1 MKGPPYLGGRVNRS
15 VDLPTR
21 SRCEGQEGD
30 SRRNPMKTRIRRIG
44 DKVLEG
50 RDVSMK
56 DALPLLGAKGPDIL
70 DLAAVANR
78 VREEFNGNEI
88 DLCSL
93 LSAKSGRCPEDCA
106 FCAQSAHY
114 KTEAPVYPLLDVER
128 MVKEAKEAQ
137 ARGTRRFCLITSGRE
152 PNDKEFEVILGALD
166 RIRRE
171 TTLDLDCS
179 LGTLSEERAD
189 SLKKVGVT
197 RYNHNVETAQSYF
210 PQICSTHSYGDRV
223 KTIEVLK
230 KQGFSICC
238 GGIIG
243 LGESPRQRLE
253 LAFSLKQLGID
264 CIPFNILNPRPGT
277 PLEHSESIPP
287 MEIIKTISL
296 FRLVLPKGTIKI
308 AGGRE
313 ANLRDLQSLA
323 LLAGANG
330 LIVGNYLTTPG
341 RSAEDDFRMIKD
353 SGFKLRA

>member
-1 MKGPPYLGGRVNRS
+1 MMDTNR
-15 VDLPTR
+15 
-21 SRCEGQEGD
+21 
-30 SRRNPMKTRIRRIG
+30 I
-44 DKVLEG
+44 
-50 RDVSMK
+50 
-56 DALPLLGAKGPDIL
+56 
-70 DLAAVANR
+70 
-78 VREEFNGNEI
+78 
-88 DLCSL
+88 
-93 LSAKSGRCPEDCA
+93 
-106 FCAQSAHY
+106 
-114 KTEAPVYPLLDVER
+114 VE
-128 MVKEAKEAQ
+128 EAKKAQ
-137 ARGTRRFCLITSGRE
+137 RKGTGRFCLITSGRE
-152 PNDKEFEVILGALD
+152 LNDEEFETILNALD

-179 LGTLSEERAD
+179 LGTLSKERAE

-197 RYNHNVETAQSYF
+197 RYNHNVETAESHF
-210 PQICSTHSYGDRV
+210 PQICSTHSFRDRV

-230 KQGFSICC
+230 EQGFSICC

-243 LGESPRQRLE
+243 LGESPPQRLE
-253 LAFSLKQLGID
+253 LAFSLRQLGID

-341 RSAEDDFRMIKD
+341 RNAEDDLTMIRD
-353 SGFKLRA
+353 VGFQIKA

>member
-1 MKGPPYLGGRVNRS
+1 
-15 VDLPTR
+15 
-21 SRCEGQEGD
+21 
-30 SRRNPMKTRIRRIG
+30 MKTRIRKIG

-50 RDVSMK
+50 KNVSMK
-56 DALPLLGAKGPDIL
+56 DVLPLLGAKGPDVL

-114 KTEAPVYPLLDVER
+114 KTEAPVYSLMDVKRIVE
-128 MVKEAKEAQ
+128 EAKEAQ
-137 ARGTRRFCLITSGRE
+137 ARGTGRFCLITSGRQLS
-152 PNDKEFEVILGALD
+152 DKEFEAILGALD

-171 TTLDLDCS
+171 TTLALDCS
-179 LGTLSEERAD
+179 LGTLSEERAE
-189 SLKKVGVT
+189 SLRKVGVT
-197 RYNHNVETAQSYF
+197 RYNHNVETAESHF
-210 PQICSTHSYGDRV
+210 PQICSTHSFGDRV

-230 KQGFSICC
+230 EQGFSICC

-243 LGESPRQRLE
+243 LGESPQQRLE
-253 LAFSLKQLGID
+253 LAFSLRRLGID

-353 SGFKLRA
+353 SGFKLRASKQDEEPVLR

>member
-1 MKGPPYLGGRVNRS
+1 MR
-15 VDLPTR
+15 
-21 SRCEGQEGD
+21 EE
-30 SRRNPMKTRIRRIG
+30 IRKIG
-44 DKVLEG
+44 EKVLEG
-50 RDVSMK
+50 EKVAMEEV
-56 DALPLLGAKGPDIL
+56 LPLLGTKGPDIL
-70 DLAAVANR
+70 DLAAAANR

-93 LSAKSGRCPEDCA
+93 LNAKSGRCSEDCT

-114 KTEAPVYPLLDVER
+114 KTEAPVYPLVDMNR
-128 MVKEAKEAQ
+128 MVEE
-137 ARGTRRFCLITSGRE
+137 ARGAQGKGTGRFCLIASGRE
-152 PNDKEFEVILGALD
+152 PNDKEFETILRALEQ
-166 RIRRE
+166 IRRE

-179 LGTLSEERAD
+179 LGTLSEERAE

-197 RYNHNVETAQSYF
+197 RYNHNLETAESHF
-210 PQICSTHSYGDRV
+210 PKICSTHSFGDRV

-230 KQGFSICC
+230 EQGFSICC

-243 LGESPRQRLE
+243 LGESPQQRLE
-253 LAFSLKQLGID
+253 LAFSLRQLGID

-277 PLEHSESIPP
+277 PLEHSEPIPP

-296 FRLVLPKGTIKI
+296 FRFVLPKGTIKI

-330 LIVGNYLTTPG
+330 LIVGNYLTTVG
-341 RSAEDDFRMIKD
+341 RNAEDDLRMIKD
-353 SGFKLRA
+353 LGFNTK

>member
-1 MKGPPYLGGRVNRS
+1 MRK
-15 VDLPTR
+15 
-21 SRCEGQEGD
+21 EIQ
-30 SRRNPMKTRIRRIG
+30 KIG

-50 RDVSMK
+50 RSVSMK
-56 DALPLLGAKGPDIL
+56 EILPLLEAKGPDL
-70 DLAAVANR
+70 MDLVAVANR
-78 VREEFNGNEI
+78 VRVEFNGNEI

-93 LSAKSGRCPEDCA
+93 LNAKSGKCSEDCA

-114 KTEAPVYPLLDVER
+114 QTDAPTYPLMNADQ

-137 ARGTRRFCLITSGRE
+137 KRRTGRFCLISSGRQL
-152 PNDKEFEVILGALD
+152 NDKEFEVILSGLD
-166 RIRRE
+166 RIRQE

-179 LGTLSEERAD
+179 LGTLSEERAEA
-189 SLKKVGVT
+189 LKKVGVT
-197 RYNHNVETAQSYF
+197 RYNHNLETAESHF
-210 PQICSTHSYGDRV
+210 SKICTTHSFKDRV
-223 KTIEVLK
+223 QTIEVLK
-230 KQGFSICC
+230 DQGFSICC

-243 LGESPRQRLE
+243 LGESPQQRLE
-253 LAFSLKQLGID
+253 LAFSVRQLGIE

-277 PLEHSESIPP
+277 PLEHSEAIPP
-287 MEIIKTISL
+287 IEIIKTISL

-341 RSAEDDFRMIKD
+341 RNAEDDLTMIKD
-353 SGFKLRA
+353 VGFQIKA

>member
-1 MKGPPYLGGRVNRS
+1 LEKA
-15 VDLPTR
+15 
-21 SRCEGQEGD
+21 
-30 SRRNPMKTRIRRIG
+30 IRKIG
-44 DKVLEG
+44 DKALG
-50 RDVSMK
+50 GKNVSMK
-56 DALPLLGAKGPDIL
+56 DVLPLLGAKGPDIL

-88 DLCSL
+88 DLCL
-93 LSAKSGRCPEDCA
+93 LLNAKSGRCPEDCA
-106 FCAQSAHY
+106 FCAQSAHH
-114 KTEAPVYPLLDVER
+114 KTEAPVYPLMDMNRIVE
-128 MVKEAKEAQ
+128 EAREAQ
-137 ARGTRRFCLITSGRE
+137 RKGTGRFCLITSGRE
-152 PNDKEFEVILGALD
+152 LNDKEFETILGALD

-179 LGTLSEERAD
+179 LGTLSEERAE

-197 RYNHNVETAQSYF
+197 RYNHNVETAESHF
-210 PQICSTHSYGDRV
+210 HKICSTHSFRDRV

-230 KQGFSICC
+230 ELGFSICC

-243 LGESPRQRLE
+243 LGESPEQRLE
-253 LAFSLKQLGID
+253 LAFSLRQLGID

-341 RSAEDDFRMIKD
+341 RNAEDDLTMIRD
-353 SGFKLRA
+353 VGFQIKA

>member
-1 MKGPPYLGGRVNRS
+1 MRK
-15 VDLPTR
+15 
-21 SRCEGQEGD
+21 EIQ
-30 SRRNPMKTRIRRIG
+30 KIG

-50 RDVSMK
+50 GSVNMK
-56 DALPLLGAKGPDIL
+56 EIYPLLETKGPDIIE
-70 DLAAVANR
+70 LAAVANR

-93 LSAKSGRCPEDCA
+93 LNAKSGRCPEDCG

-114 KTEAPVYPLLDVER
+114 KTEALVYPMMDTNRIVE
-128 MVKEAKEAQ
+128 EAKKAQ
-137 ARGTRRFCLITSGRE
+137 RKGTGRFCLITSGRE
-152 PNDKEFEVILGALD
+152 LNDEEFETILRALD

-179 LGTLSEERAD
+179 LGTLSKERAE

-197 RYNHNVETAQSYF
+197 RYNHNVETAESHF
-210 PQICSTHSYGDRV
+210 PQICSTHSFRDRV
-223 KTIEVLK
+223 KNIEVLK
-230 KQGFSICC
+230 EQGFSICC

-243 LGESPRQRLE
+243 LGESPQQRLE
-253 LAFSLKQLGID
+253 LAFSLRQLGID

-341 RSAEDDFRMIKD
+341 RNAEDDLTMIRD
-353 SGFKLRA
+353 VGFQIKA

>member
-1 MKGPPYLGGRVNRS
+1 VRKEIQN
-15 VDLPTR
+15 
-21 SRCEGQEGD
+21 
-30 SRRNPMKTRIRRIG
+30 IG

-50 RDVSMK
+50 RSVSMK
-56 DALPLLGAKGPDIL
+56 EILPLLEAKGPDVV
-70 DLAAVANR
+70 DLVAVANR
-78 VREEFNGNEI
+78 VRVEFNGNEI

-93 LSAKSGRCPEDCA
+93 LNAKSGKCSEDCA

-114 KTEAPVYPLLDVER
+114 QTDAPTYPLMNADQ
-128 MVKEAKEAQ
+128 MVKEAREAQ
-137 ARGTRRFCLITSGRE
+137 KRRTGRFCLISSGRQL
-152 PNDKEFEVILGALD
+152 NDKEFEVILSGLD
-166 RIRRE
+166 RIRKE

-179 LGTLSEERAD
+179 LGTLSEERAEA
-189 SLKKVGVT
+189 LKRVGVT
-197 RYNHNVETAQSYF
+197 RYNHNLETAETHF
-210 PQICSTHSYGDRV
+210 PKICTTHSFRDRI

-230 KQGFSICC
+230 DQGFSICC

-243 LGESPRQRLE
+243 LGESPQQRLE
-253 LAFSLKQLGID
+253 LAFSVRQLGIE

-277 PLEHSESIPP
+277 PLEHSEAIPP
-287 MEIIKTISL
+287 IEIIKTISL

-341 RSAEDDFRMIKD
+341 RNGEDDLTMIKD
-353 SGFKLRA
+353 VGFQIKA

>member
-1 MKGPPYLGGRVNRS
+1 MR
-15 VDLPTR
+15 
-21 SRCEGQEGD
+21 EE
-30 SRRNPMKTRIRRIG
+30 IRKIG
-44 DKVLEG
+44 EKVLEG
-50 RDVSMK
+50 EKVGMK
-56 DALPLLGAKGPDIL
+56 DVLPLLGAKGPDIL

-93 LSAKSGRCPEDCA
+93 LNAKSGRCSEDCT

-114 KTEAPVYPLLDVER
+114 KTEAPVYPLLDMNR
-128 MVKEAKEAQ
+128 MVEE
-137 ARGTRRFCLITSGRE
+137 ARGAQRKGTGRFCLITSGRE
-152 PNDKEFEVILGALD
+152 PNDKEFETLLRALEQ
-166 RIRRE
+166 IRRE
-171 TTLDLDCS
+171 TNLDLDCS
-179 LGTLSEERAD
+179 LGTLSEERAE

-197 RYNHNVETAQSYF
+197 RYNHNLETAESYF
-210 PQICSTHSYGDRV
+210 PKICSTHSFGDRV

-230 KQGFSICC
+230 EQGFSICC

-243 LGESPRQRLE
+243 LGESPQQRLE
-253 LAFSLKQLGID
+253 LAFSLRQLGID

-277 PLEHSESIPP
+277 PLEHSEPIPP

-296 FRLVLPKGTIKI
+296 FRFVLPKGTIKI

-330 LIVGNYLTTPG
+330 LIIGNYLTTIG
-341 RSAEDDFRMIKD
+341 RKPEDDLRMIKD
-353 SGFKLRA
+353 LGFNTK

>member
-1 MKGPPYLGGRVNRS
+1 M
-15 VDLPTR
+15 
-21 SRCEGQEGD
+21 
-30 SRRNPMKTRIRRIG
+30 RREIRKTG

-50 RDVSMK
+50 KDLRMK
-56 DALPLLGAKGPDIL
+56 DVLPLLGTKGPDVL

-78 VREEFNGNEI
+78 VREEFNGNKI

-93 LSAKSGRCPEDCA
+93 LSVKSGKCSEDCA
-106 FCAQSAHY
+106 FCAQSGHY
-114 KTEAPVYPLLDVER
+114 KTEAPVYPLMDIERIVE
-128 MVKEAKEAQ
+128 EAKEAQ
-137 ARGTRRFCLITSGRE
+137 VRGTGRFCLITSGRE
-152 PNDKEFEVILGALD
+152 VSDKEFETILAALD

-179 LGTLSEERAD
+179 LGTLSKERAE
-189 SLKKVGVT
+189 SLRKVGVT
-197 RYNHNVETAQSYF
+197 RYNHNVETAESHF
-210 PQICSTHSYGDRV
+210 FRICSTHSFKDRV
-223 KTIEVLK
+223 RTVEVLK
-230 KQGFSICC
+230 EQGFSVCC

-243 LGESPRQRLE
+243 LGESSQQRLE
-253 LAFSLKQLGID
+253 LAFSLKQLEID

-277 PLEHSESIPP
+277 PLENSEPIPP
-287 MEIIKTISL
+287 MEVIKTISL

-341 RSAEDDFRMIKD
+341 RNAEDDLTMVRD
-353 SGFKLRA
+353 LGFKLKA

>member
-1 MKGPPYLGGRVNRS
+1 MKK
-15 VDLPTR
+15 
-21 SRCEGQEGD
+21 EIQE
-30 SRRNPMKTRIRRIG
+30 IG

-50 RDVSMK
+50 KDISPKDV
-56 DALPLLGAKGPDIL
+56 LPLLGAKGPDVL

-78 VREEFNGNEI
+78 VREEFNGKEI

-93 LSAKSGRCPEDCA
+93 LSAKSGRCSENCA
-106 FCAQSAHY
+106 FCAQSARY

-128 MVKEAKEAQ
+128 MVEEAKAAQ
-137 ARGTRRFCLITSGRE
+137 TMGTSRFCLITSGRE
-152 PNDKEFEVILGALD
+152 LSDKEFETILNALG

-179 LGTLSEERAD
+179 LGTLSEERAA

-197 RYNHNVETAQSYF
+197 RYNHNVETAESHF
-210 PQICSTHSYGDRV
+210 PQICSTHSYTDRV
-223 KTIEVLK
+223 ETIEVLK
-230 KQGFSICC
+230 EQGFSICC

-243 LGESPRQRLE
+243 LGESPQQRLE
-253 LAFSLKQLGID
+253 LAFSLRGLGID

-277 PLEHSESIPP
+277 PLENSEPIPP
-287 MEIIKTISL
+287 MEAIKTISL
-296 FRLVLPKGTIKI
+296 FRLILPKGTIKI

-330 LIVGNYLTTPG
+330 LILGNYLTTPG
-341 RSAEDDFRMIKD
+341 RNAQDDLTMIRD
-353 SGFKLRA
+353 LGFELKSSDQKH

>member
-1 MKGPPYLGGRVNRS
+1 VRK
-15 VDLPTR
+15 
-21 SRCEGQEGD
+21 EIQ
-30 SRRNPMKTRIRRIG
+30 KIG

-50 RDVSMK
+50 GSVSMK
-56 DALPLLGAKGPDIL
+56 EILPLLEAKGPDVM
-70 DLAAVANR
+70 DLVAVANR
-78 VREEFNGNEI
+78 VRVEFNGNEI

-93 LSAKSGRCPEDCA
+93 LNAKSGKCSEDCA

-114 KTEAPVYPLLDVER
+114 QTDAPTYPLMNADQ

-137 ARGTRRFCLITSGRE
+137 KRRTGRFCLISSGRQL
-152 PNDKEFEVILGALD
+152 NDKEFEVILSGLN
-166 RIRRE
+166 RIRKE

-179 LGTLSEERAD
+179 LGTLSEERAEA
-189 SLKKVGVT
+189 LKRVGVT
-197 RYNHNVETAQSYF
+197 RYNHNLETAESHF
-210 PQICSTHSYGDRV
+210 SKICTTHSFQDRV
-223 KTIEVLK
+223 QTIEVLK
-230 KQGFSICC
+230 GQGFSICC

-243 LGESPRQRLE
+243 LGESPQQRLE
-253 LAFSLKQLGID
+253 LAFSVRQLGIE

-287 MEIIKTISL
+287 IEIIKTISL

-313 ANLRDLQSLA
+313 TNLRDLQSLA

-341 RSAEDDFRMIKD
+341 RNAEDDLTMIRD
-353 SGFKLRA
+353 VGFQIKA

>member
-1 MKGPPYLGGRVNRS
+1 MRK
-15 VDLPTR
+15 
-21 SRCEGQEGD
+21 EIQ
-30 SRRNPMKTRIRRIG
+30 KIG

-50 RDVSMK
+50 GSVNTK
-56 DALPLLGAKGPDIL
+56 EIYPLLETKGPDIIE
-70 DLAAVANR
+70 LAAVANR

-93 LSAKSGRCPEDCA
+93 LNAKSGRCPEDCG

-114 KTEAPVYPLLDVER
+114 KTEALVYPMMDTNRIVE
-128 MVKEAKEAQ
+128 EAKKAQ
-137 ARGTRRFCLITSGRE
+137 RKGTGRFCLITSGRE
-152 PNDKEFEVILGALD
+152 LNDEEFETILGALD

-179 LGTLSEERAD
+179 LGTLSEERAEA
-189 SLKKVGVT
+189 LKKVGVT
-197 RYNHNVETAQSYF
+197 RYNHNLETAETHF
-210 PQICSTHSYGDRV
+210 PKICTTHSFRDRI

-230 KQGFSICC
+230 DQGFSICC

-243 LGESPRQRLE
+243 LGESPQQRLE
-253 LAFSLKQLGID
+253 LAFSLRQLGID

-277 PLEHSESIPP
+277 PLEHSDSIPP

-341 RSAEDDFRMIKD
+341 RNAEDDLTMIRD
-353 SGFKLRA
+353 VGFQIKA

>member
-1 MKGPPYLGGRVNRS
+1 M
-15 VDLPTR
+15 
-21 SRCEGQEGD
+21 
-30 SRRNPMKTRIRRIG
+30 RREIRKIG

-50 RDVSMK
+50 KGVGMK
-56 DALPLLGAKGPDIL
+56 DVLPLLGTKGPDVL

-78 VREEFNGNEI
+78 VREEFNGNKI

-93 LSAKSGRCPEDCA
+93 LSVKSGKCPEDCA

-114 KTEAPVYPLLDVER
+114 KTEAPVYPLMDIERIVE
-128 MVKEAKEAQ
+128 EAKEAQ
-137 ARGTRRFCLITSGRE
+137 ARGTGRFCLITSGRE
-152 PNDKEFEVILGALD
+152 LSDKEFETILAALD

-179 LGTLSEERAD
+179 LGTLSEERAE
-189 SLKKVGVT
+189 SLRKVGVT
-197 RYNHNVETAQSYF
+197 RYNHNVETAESHF
-210 PQICSTHSYGDRV
+210 PQICSTHSFRDRV
-223 KTIEVLK
+223 KTVEVLK
-230 KQGFSICC
+230 ERGFSVCC

-243 LGESPRQRLE
+243 LGESPQQRLE
-253 LAFSLKQLGID
+253 LVFSLKQLGID

-277 PLEHSESIPP
+277 PLENSEPIPP
-287 MEIIKTISL
+287 MEVIKTISL

-341 RSAEDDFRMIKD
+341 RNAEDDLTMVKD
-353 SGFKLRA
+353 LGFKLRA